1 MGERSEMTLQATRM
15 IEMTKNT
22 TPKSKWPKKPRS
34 EAQKEATRKMIEAG
48 KTKRFKKL
56 AEQGKNEAEQDKI
69 AKAEAGKR
77 SGEARRAYR
86 TARETLMWANEQP
99 LTAEEK
105 GILLDMGFTEEQI
118 RGIKPL
124 DIITLKAQRMAQQGN
139 LSAGVYVHD
148 LIEGK
153 IAEKHE
159 VEVRDTTKMSV
170 KELIAYREKLKQE
183 EDASN

>member
-1 MGERSEMTLQATRM
+1 MEAFRRMQEKNKAT
-15 IEMTKNT
+15 
-22 TPKSKWPKKPRS
+22 
-34 EAQKEATRKMIEAG
+34 
-48 KTKRFKKL
+48 RFKKL
-56 AEQGKNEAEQDKI
+56 GEQVDKTDEQVKEE
-69 AKAEAGKR
+69 KREAGKR

-183 EDASN
+183 EDTSN